1 MVGYVFMCLQQKL
14 FISIPFQQILW
25 CLRGMQS
32 IFCTVSR
39 QYSAM
44 PDSFFGLMLN
54 KKTCLGCSFYF
65 CYLSTCFSISTF
77 IYAITYLLGGN
88 FPEMRNMGLQ
98 YKPLIEKSN
107 RCVCIYIVMAETNT
121 KLRDLSRIYF
131 VLFFPSSIVVL
142 VTYKKCILFTFLPTF
157 LLFLPFPFLPGDL
170 GICGLIQARE
180 QYACERNTVHSCTI
194 LG

>member
-77 IYAITYLLGGN
+77 IYAITHLLGGN
-88 FPEMRNMGLQ
+88 FLEMRNMGLQ
-98 YKPLIEKSN
+98 YKPLSEKSN

-131 VLFFPSSIVVL
+131 VLFFP
-142 VTYKKCILFTFLPTF
+142 
-157 LLFLPFPFLPGDL
+157 LLQLQCWSLIKNAYSLPFSPLFYFFSPFLFCLETWEYVD
-170 GICGLIQARE
+170 
-180 QYACERNTVHSCTI
+180 
-194 LG
+194 